1 MPHSHTPVL
10 DDPTVDELEALKRL
24 EMGDALTV
32 PQALH
37 QHLSGRLL
45 EYGYVARDPRNEFAI
60 TPKGR
65 ALIRRQDG

>member
-1 MPHSHTPVL
+1 MQHTPTPVH

-24 EMGDALTV
+24 EIGGSLSL
-32 PQALH
+32 PQALR

-45 EYGYVARDPRNEFAI
+45 EYKYVELDARGEFVL

-65 ALIRRQDG
+65 ALIKRQDS